1 MKNTLLKIF
10 GVCIAL
16 VLMAKISHWFLKY
29 DEKTVNIINLAMCC
43 LIGTYYV
50 IVGFALNETR
60 FKLLFVCCGLYLIVM
75 NFLNEMSII
84 SIIGVVCM
92 LAPMLV
98 GKYAKAFKEA

>member
-10 GVCIAL
+10 GVCVAL
-16 VLMAKISHWFLKY
+16 VLIAKMSHWIFKY
-29 DEKTVNIINLAMCC
+29 DEKTVHIINLAMFS
-43 LIGTYYV
+43 LIGIYYV
-50 IVGFALNETR
+50 IVSLTLDETR

-75 NFLNEMSII
+75 NFLDEMTIL
-84 SIIGVVCM
+84 SIIGIICI